1 MVKQIFLHKPAV
13 ALRMVGGKA
22 LVLVQIGRAHTA
34 EIDQTGLFA
43 GDQLA
48 VQRQRG
54 RAGGKTDDAGRLG
67 MDDGFKSL
75 L

>member
-1 MVKQIFLHKPAV
+1 MIHEIKI
-13 ALRMVGGKA
+13 ALIILSGQS

-54 RAGGKTDDAGRLG
+54 EWSTNSRFL
-67 MDDGFKSL
+67 
-75 L
+75 